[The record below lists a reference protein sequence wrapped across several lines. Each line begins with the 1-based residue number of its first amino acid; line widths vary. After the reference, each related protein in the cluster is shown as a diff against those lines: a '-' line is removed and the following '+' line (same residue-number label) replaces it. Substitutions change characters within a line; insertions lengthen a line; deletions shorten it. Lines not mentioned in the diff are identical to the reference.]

1 MKTKEGQVGDHTL
14 SGYAVVWCRD
24 FRLQAVK
31 RRSGRGV
38 PAALVDD
45 TQRQSIVLCCN
56 ALAARSGVE
65 PGIPTVQALA
75 RCPLLQ
81 VDRPSPAAELAA
93 ARMLLETALGW
104 VPGIEET
111 GPGILTL
118 DLATQPSA
126 QWHESASCLHD
137 RLTGLGLEVVIGLG
151 ETPALARLAAQAA
164 LHGGV
169 EVWHL
174 RREERLGKLDQLPL
188 IVAETG
194 SGLNEKLRLWG
205 LQTLGAF
212 ARLRREEVAAR
223 LGDEGVELWL
233 RLTGRI
239 RRPLRLAKL
248 EQLFEAHHDF
258 DYEVREREPLLFVVQ
273 RFLEQLIGRVAQTG
287 RAATAVHFLLTFADG
302 SCHAKRLALPE
313 PTLDPELLFRLV
325 SGHLDAFEMKA
336 AVVALR
342 LRFEPSDPI
351 ASQKTLFGAGLKNRH
366 HYEETLKRLRK
377 IVGSDRIGSP
387 RPVDSHRP
395 GLFEKAPLPAELSN
409 SHRSGQASHRD
420 RGRPARPILPA
431 KFSQGAGPPVT
442 GPSFRRYPLG
452 FRTSVQLRDGI
463 PLRVESSR
471 VSGVVIAW
479 AGPWK
484 SGGDWWHQG
493 QQWERSEWDV
503 ELLNHGVFR
512 LVESGREWLLEG
524 YYD

>member
-1 MKTKEGQVGDHTL
+1 
-14 SGYAVVWCRD
+14 
-24 FRLQAVK
+24 
-31 RRSGRGV
+31 
-38 PAALVDD
+38 
-45 TQRQSIVLCCN
+45 
-56 ALAARSGVE
+56 
-65 PGIPTVQALA
+65 
-75 RCPLLQ
+75 
-81 VDRPSPAAELAA
+81 
-93 ARMLLETALGW
+93 MLLETALGW

-118 DLATQPSA
+118 DLATQAPA
-126 QWHESASCLHD
+126 QWQESASHLHD
-137 RLTGLGLEVVIGLG
+137 RLAALGLEVVVGLG

-164 LHGGV
+164 LHGEV
-169 EVWHL
+169 DVWHL
-174 RREERLGKLDQLPL
+174 RREERLEKLDQLPL

-194 SGLNEKLRLWG
+194 AGLNEKLRLWG

-212 ARLRREEVAAR
+212 SRLRREEVAAR

-258 DYEVREREPLLFVVQ
+258 DYEVSEREPLLFVVQ
-273 RFLEQLIGRVAQTG
+273 RFLEQLAGRVAQTG

-302 SCHAKRLALPE
+302 ACHAKRLPLPE
-313 PTLDPELLFRLV
+313 PTLDPGLLFRLV
-325 SGHLDAFEMKA
+325 SGHLEAFEMKA

-342 LRFEPSDPI
+342 LRFEPSDPV

-387 RPVDSHRP
+387 RPIDSHRP
-395 GLFEKAPLPAELSN
+395 GLFEKVPLPAELSDGD
-409 SHRSGQASHRD
+409 SDES
-420 RGRPARPILPA
+420 
-431 KFSQGAGPPVT
+431 GPPVT
-442 GPSFRRYPLG
+442 GSTLRRYPLG
-452 FRTSVQLRDGI
+452 FRTSVQLRDGV

-471 VSGVVIAW
+471 VSGIVIAS

-484 SGGDWWHQG
+484 SGGDWWHEG

-512 LVESGREWLLEG
+512 LVETGREWLLEG

>member
-1 MKTKEGQVGDHTL
+1 MKTKNGQVRDSTL

-45 TQRQSIVLCCN
+45 TQRQSVVLCCN
-56 ALAARSGVE
+56 ALAARSGVV

-81 VDRPSPAAELAA
+81 VDRPSGAAELAA
-93 ARMLLETALGW
+93 GRMLLETALGW

-118 DLATQPSA
+118 DLATQAPA
-126 QWHESASCLHD
+126 QWQESAFSLRD
-137 RLTGLGLEVVIGLG
+137 RLASLGLEVVIGLG

-164 LHGGV
+164 LHGEV

-174 RREERLGKLDQLPL
+174 RREERLEKLDQLPL
-188 IVAETG
+188 IIAETG
-194 SGLNEKLRLWG
+194 AGLNEKLRLWG

-239 RRPLRLAKL
+239 RRPLRLAGL
-248 EQLFEAHHDF
+248 EQLFEEHHDF
-258 DYEVREREPLLFVVQ
+258 EYEVSEREPLLFVVQ
-273 RFLEQLIGRVAQTG
+273 RFLGQLVGRVAQTG
-287 RAATAVHFLLTFADG
+287 RAATAVHFLLTFGDG
-302 SCHAKRLALPE
+302 SCHAKRLPLPE
-313 PTLDPELLFRLV
+313 PTLDPEPLFRLV

-342 LRFEPSDPI
+342 LRFEPSDPV

-366 HYEETLKRLRK
+366 QYEETLKRLRK

-395 GLFEKAPLPAELSN
+395 GLFEKAPLPAELPDIP
-409 SHRSGQASHRD
+409 RTIPRD
-420 RGRPARPILPA
+420 RGRPARSTLPG
-431 KFSQGAGPPVT
+431 KISGGPPVT
-442 GPSFRRYPLG
+442 GPPVTGATLRRYPLG

-471 VSGVVIAW
+471 ISGVVTAC

-484 SGGDWWHQG
+484 ISGDWWHHG
-493 QQWERSEWDV
+493 REWERREWDV
-503 ELLNHGVFR
+503 ELLNQGVFR
-512 LVESGREWLLEG
+512 LVETGTGWMLEG

>member
-1 MKTKEGQVGDHTL
+1 MRAKEGQVRDITL

-31 RRSGRGV
+31 RRSGRGLPV
-38 PAALVDD
+38 ALVDD
-45 TQRQSIVLCCN
+45 AQRQSVVLCCN
-56 ALAARSGVE
+56 ALAARSGVM

-75 RCPLLQ
+75 RCPLLK
-81 VDRPSPAAELAA
+81 VERPSEAAEVAA
-93 ARMLLETALGW
+93 ARTLLETALGW

-111 GPGILTL
+111 GSGILTL
-118 DLATQPSA
+118 DLATQPPA
-126 QWHESASCLHD
+126 QWQESAFCLRD
-137 RLTGLGLEVVIGLG
+137 RLASRGLEAVIGLG

-188 IVAETG
+188 IIAETG
-194 SGLNEKLRLWG
+194 PELNEKLRLWG
-205 LQTLGAF
+205 LQSLGAF

-223 LGDEGVELWL
+223 LGVEGVELWL
-233 RLTGRI
+233 RLTGRL

-258 DYEVREREPLLFVVQ
+258 EYDVHEREPLLFVVR
-273 RFLEQLIGRVAQTG
+273 RFIEQLVRRVAQTG
-287 RAATAVHFLLTFADG
+287 RAATAVPFLLTFADG
-302 SCHAKRLALPE
+302 SCHAKRLPLPE
-313 PTLDPELLFRLV
+313 PTLDPEVLFRLV
-325 SGHLDAFEMKA
+325 SGHLEAFEMKA

-342 LRFEPSDPI
+342 LRFEPSDPV
-351 ASQKTLFGAGLKNRH
+351 ASQKNLFGAGLRNRH
-366 HYEETLKRLRK
+366 QYEETLQRLRR

-387 RPVDSHRP
+387 RRVDSHRI
-395 GLFEKAPLPAELSN
+395 GIFERAPLAAELEEVDSKM
-409 SHRSGQASHRD
+409 SD
-420 RGRPARPILPA
+420 PPVT
-431 KFSQGAGPPVT
+431 GPPVT
-442 GPSFRRYPLG
+442 GPTLRKYPVG

-493 QQWERSEWDV
+493 QQWARSEWDV
-503 ELLNHGVFR
+503 ELLNHGLFR
-512 LVESGREWLLEG
+512 LVETAREWVLEG